1 MANQIYRIPD
11 KYRYLY
17 PYDKFVLNDLHK
29 YAVALAQINHLKWVA
44 INDICNVLLP
54 ISDAVFYACHVREKK
69 NNRQFKTDL
78 NQKCQYCA
86 IVMNELR

>member
-54 ISDAVFYACHVREKK
+54 ISDAVFYACHVRKK
-69 NNRQFKTDL
+69 NQPPVQIRFESKMSILCN
-78 NQKCQYCA
+78 CH
-86 IVMNELR
+86 E

>member
-11 KYRYLY
+11 KYRYLC

-54 ISDAVFYACHVREKK
+54 ISDAVFYACDVQKK
-69 NNRQFKTDL
+69 TSQFKSDL

>member
-54 ISDAVFYACHVREKK
+54 ISDAVFYACHVRKK
-69 NNRQFKTDL
+69 NNRQFKSDL

>member
-54 ISDAVFYACHVREKK
+54 ISDAVFYACYVREKK
-69 NNRQFKTDL
+69 PPSS
-78 NQKCQYCA
+78 NQ
-86 IVMNELR
+86 I

>member
-54 ISDAVFYACHVREKK
+54 ISDAVFYACHVREEK
-69 NNRQFKTDL
+69 NRQFKSDL